1 MTSLHRNSLPIPDDL
16 AVEIFSR
23 LPSKAIARCR
33 CACKLWSSM
42 LLREDFTDLFLTKSS
57 ARPQLL
63 FACQDHNCNYIF
75 FSSSPHPEE
84 EENSSSYVVAANHL
98 ARFPSSSYKLFGCT
112 NGLCYGARPRSRKPV
127 ICNPSTGQS
136 LTLPRLKSNSPL
148 VDNYLGY
155 DPVSKEFKVLS
166 MQSSKISAKH
176 QVLTLGTKKLSW
188 RLVQCTTAHY
198 SSNKWISISGVIYYA
213 ASANR
218 SSANSMVACFD
229 LRVEKF
235 SFVNFGRAMHDSTTL
250 VNYNGKLG
258 LLMSGDAPGENIST
272 TSKSFQLWVLQDA
285 EWSKHVYILPPS
297 WKDVV
302 TKTMCFAGIIVGT
315 NEIVLAPSLQNVPS
329 YVIYF
334 NVERNTITKVGIQG
348 MEAFQGMRFNTYLN
362 YVENV
367 ILL

>member
-63 FACQDHNCNYIF
+63 FACQDHIRNYIF

-84 EENSSSYVVAANHL
+84 EENS
-98 ARFPSSSYKLFGCT
+98 
-112 NGLCYGARPRSRKPV
+112 PRSRKPV

-136 LTLPRLKSNSPL
+136 LTLPRLKSRKWFGVVERRGQDLPL

-155 DPVSKEFKVLS
+155 DPVSKKFKVLS
-166 MQSSKISAKH
+166 MERSKISAKH

-285 EWSKHVYILPPS
+285 EWPKHVYILPPS

-315 NEIVLAPSLQNVPS
+315 NEIVLAP
-329 YVIYF
+329 
-334 NVERNTITKVGIQG
+334 
-348 MEAFQGMRFNTYLN
+348 
-362 YVENV
+362 
-367 ILL
+367 LL

>member
-1 MTSLHRNSLPIPDDL
+1 MTSQRAATRSMTSLHRNSLPIPDDL

-63 FACQDHNCNYIF
+63 FACQDHIRNYIF

-84 EENSSSYVVAANHL
+84 EENSSSPIILHVSLVRPTSYLVVRMAYL
-98 ARFPSSSYKLFGCT
+98 
-112 NGLCYGARPRSRKPV
+112 
-127 ICNPSTGQS
+127 
-136 LTLPRLKSNSPL
+136 PL

-155 DPVSKEFKVLS
+155 DPVSKKFKVLS
-166 MQSSKISAKH
+166 MERSKISAKH

-285 EWSKHVYILPPS
+285 EWPKHVYILPPS

-315 NEIVLAPSLQNVPS
+315 NEIVLAP
-329 YVIYF
+329 
-334 NVERNTITKVGIQG
+334 
-348 MEAFQGMRFNTYLN
+348 
-362 YVENV
+362 
-367 ILL
+367 LL